1 MRLWRSDGAIGIIYL
16 VSTLD
21 RQRQMIL
28 LKGKGARMNAI
39 NRFYVRIRESSSGQ
53 TMTEY
58 VLIVTAVA
66 VVVYAGY
73 QSFGVEVSASVTA
86 TNNLM

>member
-1 MRLWRSDGAIGIIYL
+1 
-16 VSTLD
+16 
-21 RQRQMIL
+21 
-28 LKGKGARMNAI
+28 MNAI
-39 NRFYVRIRESSSGQ
+39 RRFYVRIRESSSGQ

-58 VLIVTAVA
+58 ALIVTALA

-73 QSFGVEVSASVTA
+73 QTLGTDISATVTA

>member
-1 MRLWRSDGAIGIIYL
+1 
-16 VSTLD
+16 
-21 RQRQMIL
+21 
-28 LKGKGARMNAI
+28 MNAI

>member
-1 MRLWRSDGAIGIIYL
+1 
-16 VSTLD
+16 
-21 RQRQMIL
+21 
-28 LKGKGARMNAI
+28 MNAI
-39 NRFYVRIRESSSGQ
+39 RRFYVRIRESSSGQ

-58 VLIVTAVA
+58 VLIVAAVA

-73 QSFGVEVSASVTA
+73 QSFGAEVSSTVTA

>member
-1 MRLWRSDGAIGIIYL
+1 
-16 VSTLD
+16 
-21 RQRQMIL
+21 
-28 LKGKGARMNAI
+28 MNAI
-39 NRFYVRIRESSSGQ
+39 SLFYVRIRESSRGQ

-58 VLIVTAVA
+58 ALIVTAVA

-73 QSFGVEVSASVTA
+73 QTLGTDISSTVTA